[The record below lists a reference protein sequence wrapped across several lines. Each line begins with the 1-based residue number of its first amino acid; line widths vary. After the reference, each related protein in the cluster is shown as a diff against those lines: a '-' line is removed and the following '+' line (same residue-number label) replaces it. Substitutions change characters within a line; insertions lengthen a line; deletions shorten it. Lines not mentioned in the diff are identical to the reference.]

1 MSVIPSLP
9 FSPVLLP
16 ICPWFTQRMYGSGL
30 LSTPWWI
37 HSYSFFFFVLPE
49 LLLSAI
55 ICSLCHYI
63 KEMMSEVQVFIKQLW
78 VHNCQKSPD
87 QRIHQPSNSSI
98 ITHGV
103 TWVSFTSSNSIRSS
117 LRAEANYSPTS
128 TTMSC
133 TIMDMHIYQGLPRWF
148 SGKEPAY

>member
-16 ICPWFTQRMYGSGL
+16 ICPWFTVRMYDSGF
-30 LSTPWWI
+30 LSIHWWI
-37 HSYSFFFFVLPE
+37 QSFSFFVLPE

-55 ICSLCHYI
+55 ICPLCHYI
-63 KEMMSEVQVFIKQLW
+63 KAMMSEVQVFIKQLW

-87 QRIHQPSNSSI
+87 QRIHQPSNLAT

-103 TWVSFTSSNSIRSS
+103 TWVSFTSSNSIRLLESRS
-117 LRAEANYSPTS
+117 QLFSYIYNNILHNYGYA
-128 TTMSC
+128 
-133 TIMDMHIYQGLPRWF
+133 HLPRASQVVQW
-148 SGKEPAY
+148 